1 MERVTLNQKEQRRLM
16 VLNQVGEGK
25 LVGWEAAIVL
35 GLSVRQ
41 VRRVMAG
48 YRVEGAAALVHGNRG
63 RKPRHALD
71 DRIRQ
76 SVAEFAST
84 TYAGFNTQHFTE
96 ILAERE
102 GIVLSRSTVRRILR
116 ERGLETSRKRRA
128 PKHRSRRVRRQQE
141 GQMLQIDGS
150 PHDWLEGRG
159 PRLTLVGAID
169 DATGKVPFALFRRQ
183 EDSQGYFLL
192 LEGIVAREGIPLSLY
207 HDRHSIFYHTM
218 DKEESLEEQ
227 LEGKR
232 KPTQFGRLMEE
243 LGITSIAAHSPQ
255 AKGRVERLWGTF
267 QDRLVSELR
276 LAGACTAD
284 VANRALW
291 SFLPRYNARF
301 PVPAAQT
308 GSAYVKPGAEF
319 LPQEVFCFKYERTV
333 GVDNVVQFGEHR
345 MQIMPTAERASYARA
360 KVQVHE
366 RMDGSLAVYYQGRY
380 LASQP
385 APLEA
390 PVLRSRKMKT
400 ALPNMVQADATPLPT
415 NNEALVPIPTEVR
428 PRIPA
433 RPARN
438 HPWNSYISGFAHR

>member
-1 MERVTLNQKEQRRLM
+1 
-16 VLNQVGEGK
+16 
-25 LVGWEAAIVL
+25 
-35 GLSVRQ
+35 
-41 VRRVMAG
+41 
-48 YRVEGAAALVHGNRG
+48 
-63 RKPRHALD
+63 
-71 DRIRQ
+71 
-76 SVAEFAST
+76 
-84 TYAGFNTQHFTE
+84 
-96 ILAERE
+96 
-102 GIVLSRSTVRRILR
+102 
-116 ERGLETSRKRRA
+116 
-128 PKHRSRRVRRQQE
+128 
-141 GQMLQIDGS
+141 MLQIDGS